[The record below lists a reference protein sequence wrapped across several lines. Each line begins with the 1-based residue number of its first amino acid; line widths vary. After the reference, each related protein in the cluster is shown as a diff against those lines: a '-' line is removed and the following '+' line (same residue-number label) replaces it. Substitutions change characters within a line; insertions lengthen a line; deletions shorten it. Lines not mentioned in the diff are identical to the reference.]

1 MRLFSLGRSQG
12 KKKQWAGSDHTGM
25 KGKQSIPAP
34 AGRVRMGQCAMQLG
48 AAFPIA
54 SQEREK
60 QWITQREVKAW
71 RLPKSYVKKEMFVG

>member
-1 MRLFSLGRSQG
+1 
-12 KKKQWAGSDHTGM
+12 
-25 KGKQSIPAP
+25 
-34 AGRVRMGQCAMQLG
+34 MGQCAMQLG